1 MNYSLQA
8 GFLCNASLAVH
19 RNSPHLPTIFLIISG
34 INVALSITATL
45 GNALILVALHKES
58 SLNLPSKL
66 FLRCLAISDLCVG
79 LVVQPVAVVS
89 LLAAVNHRWRLC
101 RVAEILWY
109 TISMM
114 LTSFS
119 LATLIAISVDRLFA
133 LLLGIRYRQVVTM
146 KRARSLVPIFM
157 LISVTGCVLQHTHLI
172 TFLAYNTLVWFSW
185 LVTSIYCY
193 ARIYLILRNHIQAQV
208 IPQGKQNGIP
218 PLNLSRYKNTVS
230 TALWVF
236 TAMMFC
242 FLPLGVVLIVG
253 TLLELS
259 ESLLV
264 TNFLTFTLLYLN
276 STLNPLLYCWKIR
289 EMRNAV
295 KKTVFRNSGL
305 CTFCRD
311 KKTNRPRDRESHS
324 RCTDLGQDKPQDV
337 TPSQVESRGLKSS
350 QTT

>member
-8 GFLCNASLAVH
+8 GLLCNTNLAIH
-19 RNSPHLPTIFLIISG
+19 RSSSWLPTIFLVTSG

-58 SLNLPSKL
+58 SLNPPTKL

-101 RVAEILWY
+101 RVGEILWY
-109 TISMM
+109 SISMM

-157 LISVTGCVLQHTHLI
+157 LISITGCVLQQTHLI
-172 TFLAYNTLVWFSW
+172 TFLVYNTLVWFLW

-208 IPQGKQNGIP
+208 IPQGQPNGIS
-218 PLNLSRYKNTVS
+218 PLNLSRYKKTVS
-230 TALWVF
+230 TALWIF
-236 TAMMFC
+236 AAMMFC
-242 FLPLGVVLIVG
+242 YLPLGGNLIAA

-259 ESLLV
+259 GSLVV
-264 TNFLTFTLLYLN
+264 TNFLAMTLLYLN
-276 STLNPLLYCWKIR
+276 STLNPLLYYWKIR
-289 EMRNAV
+289 EVRNAV
-295 KKTVFRNSGL
+295 TTKFRNLGL
-305 CTFCRD
+305 CKSCRD
-311 KKTNRPRDRESHS
+311 KKANRPRDRESNS
-324 RCTDLGQDKPQDV
+324 RRTDLSQDKPQDV
-337 TPSQVESRGLKSS
+337 TPSQVESRDLKSS
-350 QTT
+350 QAT

>member
-8 GFLCNASLAVH
+8 GLLCNANLDIH
-19 RNSPHLPTIFLIISG
+19 RNSSQLPAIFLVLTG
-34 INVALSITATL
+34 INVASSITATL
-45 GNALILVALHKES
+45 GNALILVALQKES
-58 SLNLPSKL
+58 SLNPPTKL

-89 LLAAVNHRWRLC
+89 LLAAVNHRQRLC
-101 RVAEILWY
+101 RVGEILWY
-109 TISMM
+109 SISMI

-172 TFLAYNTLVWFSW
+172 TFLVFNTLVWFLW

-193 ARIYLILRNHIQAQV
+193 ARIYLILRNHIQAQI
-208 IPQGKQNGIP
+208 IPQSQKNGFS
-218 PLNLSRYKNTVS
+218 PLNLSRYKKTVS
-230 TALWVF
+230 TALWIF
-236 TAMMFC
+236 AAMMFC
-242 FLPLGVVLIVG
+242 YLPFGGILIVA

-259 ESLLV
+259 GSLAV
-264 TNFLTFTLLYLN
+264 TNFLAMTLLYLN

-289 EMRNAV
+289 ELGNAV
-295 KKTVFRNSGL
+295 KKIFRNLGL
-305 CTFCRD
+305 CALCRD
-311 KKTNRPRDRESHS
+311 KKTNRPRDS
-324 RCTDLGQDKPQDV
+324 RRTDLSQDKPQDV
-337 TPSQVESRGLKSS
+337 TPSQVESRGLKTS
-350 QTT
+350 QAK